1 MIKCRLNILLAER
14 RMNVAELHRLTGVS
28 RTMLYLMSRDEASRI
43 DMEALEK
50 VCRCLGCSVGDLFT
64 LADDEQT

>member
-28 RTMLYLMSRDEASRI
+28 RTMLYLMSRNEASRI
-43 DMEALEK
+43 DMDALEK
-50 VCRCLGCSVGDLFT
+50 VCRCLGCSVGDLFE
-64 LADDEQT
+64 LAE